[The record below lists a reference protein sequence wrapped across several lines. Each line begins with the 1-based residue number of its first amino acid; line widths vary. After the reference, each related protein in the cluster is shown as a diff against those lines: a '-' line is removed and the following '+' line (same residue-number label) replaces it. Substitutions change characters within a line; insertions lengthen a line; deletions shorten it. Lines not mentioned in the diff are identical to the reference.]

1 MTTRRTLQFSHA
13 LRSAKPVPYT
23 AMIKPVGTAC
33 NLRCAYCY
41 YLDKEILH
49 STGVISDER
58 MERFVSDY
66 IASNVGDEVLFC
78 FHGGEPLLAG
88 IDFYHKVIG
97 WQQKYAGRK
106 RITNTLQTNGTK
118 IDQRWAE
125 FFAEHDFLIGISID
139 GPEEV
144 HNARRGNSWAAAM
157 RGLECLKRAGVEF
170 NTLSAVS
177 SASAGRGADV
187 YQFLKSIGS
196 RYMQFLPVAEFL
208 DDGHIAARSG
218 QVAQWSIGASDWGQ
232 FLIDVF
238 DRWVICDVGQYFV
251 TTFDAVLA
259 GYCGVPPGIC
269 AFGENCGSAVVV
281 EHTGDVYSC
290 DHFVYPQHRLG
301 SIDEKSLGTMVR
313 SGEQFRFGAAKS
325 DSVGAKCRSCLY
337 LPLCHGECP
346 KHRDESGDNLL
357 CDGYVAFFRHS
368 RPYFEQMRELLER
381 GIPASAVADFA
392 RTRMGL

>member
-1 MTTRRTLQFSHA
+1 MTARRTLQFSHA

-23 AMIKPVGTAC
+23 AMIKPVGSAC

-49 STGVISDER
+49 SSGVISDQR

-88 IDFYHKVIG
+88 LDFYRKVIG
-97 WQQKYAGRK
+97 WQQKYAGRR

-118 IDQRWAE
+118 IDAQWAE

-144 HNARRGNSWAAAM
+144 HNERRGNSWAAAM
-157 RGLECLKRAGVEF
+157 RGLECLKRASVEF

-177 SASAGRGADV
+177 SASAGRGAEIYD
-187 YQFLKSIGS
+187 FLKSIGS

-208 DDGHIAARSG
+208 DDGHIAARAG
-218 QVAQWSIGASDWGQ
+218 EVAPWSIEAKEWGR

-238 DRWVICDVGQYFV
+238 DRWVTSDVGQYFV

-259 GYCGVPPGIC
+259 GYCSVQPGIC

-290 DHFVYPQHRLG
+290 DHFVYPHYRLG
-301 SIDEKSLGTMVR
+301 NIDSQSLGAMVR
-313 SGEQFRFGAAKS
+313 SGEQFRFGATKS
-325 DSVGAKCRSCLY
+325 DSVGAKCRACLY
-337 LPLCHGECP
+337 LPICHGECP
-346 KHRDESGDNLL
+346 KHRDEKGDNVL

-368 RPYFEQMRELLER
+368 RPYFEQMRELLQR
-381 GIPASAVADFA
+381 GIPASAVVDFA
-392 RTRMGL
+392 RSRMGL